1 MKSAQESKNELEAAI
16 RYAENA
22 ISSAKQTI
30 ESMEFRQE
38 MAKKQHDERTGRE
51 QDLLKKLEVMTDK
64 YDRMK
69 GYADKLLEENGD
81 LEERNDELNLQIV
94 EERNRGMEYTKQV
107 EEQKSEIEVLERQLE
122 DANRLVQFHI
132 DREAGFLDQIK
143 ELKGA

>member
-1 MKSAQESKNELEAAI
+1 MKSVQESKNELEAAV

-38 MAKKQHDERTGRE
+38 MAKKQHDEQPGRE

-69 GYADKLLEENGD
+69 AYADRLLDENGT
-81 LEERNDELNLQIV
+81 LEDRADSLQATIQ
-94 EERNRGMEYTKQV
+94 RL
-107 EEQKSEIEVLERQLE
+107 KSEKKHLNEEVMFYAKKYNE
-122 DANRLVQFHI
+122 LVQQK
-132 DREAGFLDQIK
+132 EA
-143 ELKGA
+143 